1 LFWPCNKT
9 YPIIDFG
16 DLVRHNLNDGSEGH
30 ADKKIRIAT
39 VDNFQGEESDVVIIS
54 LVRSDPVGGRIGFL
68 SSEQRI
74 NVLFSRAREGMY
86 IVGNLESLTE
96 CASKPGRELWSNLK
110 SVFDDDNN
118 VYDYFPANC
127 QKHTTLH
134 KIRTPEDFV
143 RLAPEGGCALKCTL
157 LLECG
162 HQCPKK
168 CHGHVEHVHSLIK
181 CKEKVEDVCTYGHKQ
196 LRECYSTVKCTKT
209 MKWLCP
215 RGHSLRG
222 ICQKGRPKACTACDK
237 LEELEDEAE
246 RRVEEQE
253 KKLLERK
260 EHLAATKSKLAGIME
275 SQESASKF
283 KMIELEQK
291 LLDKEVSRALA
302 PTPVDSDSDS
312 LDSVIDMDIGNIQK
326 ENSKE
331 SRKTDDG
338 DVQAKDVVSALA
350 FEVEGSVVC
359 KDDSGGGGGGEYNG
373 DNEGDDFDDNSSG
386 ASVVHSASE
395 AANEFSGNRE
405 NKDKNKIK
413 KSDDTARYIP
423 LQIPL
428 KSNSLFRNADF
439 CDAIQKFQA
448 ELFLEADDVI
458 ENCFNT
464 KQNKTNTDTLHA
476 FRYIIHNSLDPSE
489 KKWEEAHS
497 YANRMKK
504 PKSFSEAVQCWASFV
519 SFASTNEFPLITK
532 EVAELF
538 LSYKGISDN
547 IAEGLLEIGRGRA
560 RNAIDE
566 AQNKIRSLSSAK
578 PSKDIQVEAAIKKD
592 WTNISKQDSN
602 APAVVNEVLSMTGL
616 NEIKEALIDQYNRIR
631 ISQRQGDAAAS
642 SYNVRFEGNPGT
654 GK

>member
-1 LFWPCNKT
+1 MKT
-9 YPIIDFG
+9 YPTIDFG
-16 DLVRHNLNDGSEGH
+16 DLVRHNLNDGSGGR

-54 LVRSDPVGGRIGFL
+54 LVRSDPVRGSIGFL

-86 IVGNLESLTE
+86 IVGNLKSLIE
-96 CASKPGRELWSNLK
+96 CASTPGQKLWSNLK
-110 SVFDDDNN
+110 SVFDRHGHLF
-118 VYDYFPANC
+118 DYFPAKC

-134 KIRTPEDFV
+134 KIQTPEDFV
-143 RLAPEGGCALKCTL
+143 QLAPEGGCALKCTL

-168 CHGHVEHVHSLIK
+168 CHGHVEHVHSMVK

-196 LRECYSTVKCTKT
+196 LRECYSTVTCTKN

-215 RGHSLRG
+215 RGHSLQG
-222 ICQKGRPKACTACDK
+222 MCQEGRPKTCNTCGKIDK
-237 LEELEDEAE
+237 LEEEAA
-246 RRVEEQE
+246 RRAEEQE
-253 KKLLERK
+253 KKLIERE
-260 EHLAATKSKLAGIME
+260 EHLAATKLKLAGIME
-275 SQESASKF
+275 SQESVSKL

-302 PTPVDSDSDS
+302 PTPDDSDSDS
-312 LDSVIDMDIGNIQK
+312 LDSVIDMDIDSNQK

-331 SRKTDDG
+331 SRETDDG
-338 DVQAKDVVSALA
+338 DAPAKDVVSALA
-350 FEVEGSVVC
+350 FEVGGSPVC
-359 KDDSGGGGGGEYNG
+359 KDDSGDGGGEDNG
-373 DNEGDDFDDNSSG
+373 DDEGDDFEDNSSD
-386 ASVVHSASE
+386 ASVVHCSSE
-395 AANEFSGNRE
+395 GVSEFGRNHE
-405 NKDKNKIK
+405 DKNPTK
-413 KSDDTARYIP
+413 KSDDTARSIP

-428 KSNSLFRNADF
+428 KSNSLFLNADF

-448 ELFLEADDVI
+448 KLFLEADDVI

-464 KQNKTNTDTLHA
+464 KQNKSNMDTLLA
-476 FRYIIHNSLDPSE
+476 FRYIIHDSLDPSE

-497 YANRMKK
+497 HANKMKQ
-504 PKSFSEAVQCWASFV
+504 PKSFNEAVQSWASFV
-519 SFASTNEFPLITK
+519 SFASTDEFPLITK

-538 LSYKGISDN
+538 LSYKGIFSN
-547 IAEGLLEIGRGRA
+547 LAEGLLEIGRDRA

-566 AQNKIRSLSSAK
+566 AQIKIRSLTSAK

-592 WTNISKQDSN
+592 WTNLSKQDSN
-602 APAVVNEVLSMTGL
+602 APAVVNEVLRMTGL

-631 ISQRQGDAAAS
+631 ISQRQCDAAAS